1 MNTPAPTDDSVP
13 ALTGLFTV
21 ALLTAGVTLVQE
33 GSYYDN
39 VIEGWRFFTTAFFTG
54 ALVGFLGWTQASGI
68 TPAFKFSGSHRYPWL
83 AAVVLALAVSAAA
96 SYFNRTFATP
106 TDRSITGEIRSV
118 EEGKGD
124 RWHVTVNMP
133 DGLPQRYL
141 ITEDTATALKNEK
154 EVRLGIARGALGFEF
169 IARFEPLKR

>member
-1 MNTPAPTDDSVP
+1 MNAPAQTNDVP

-33 GSYYDN
+33 GPHYDN
-39 VIEGWRFFTTAFFTG
+39 VIDGWRFFTLSFFTG

-68 TPAFKFSGSHRYPWL
+68 TPTFKFTGSHRYPWL
-83 AAVVLALAVSAAA
+83 AAVVLALAACAAA
-96 SYFNRTFATP
+96 SYFNRTFSTP
-106 TDRSITGEIRSV
+106 TDRSIVGEIHSV

-133 DGLPQRYL
+133 NGPQQRYL
-141 ITEDTATALKNEK
+141 ISKDTATALKGEK

-169 IARFEPLKR
+169 VARFEPSRP

>member
-1 MNTPAPTDDSVP
+1 MNTPAQTDSVP

-21 ALLTAGVTLVQE
+21 TLLTAGVALMQE
-33 GSYYDN
+33 GAHYDN
-39 VIEGWRFFTTAFFTG
+39 VIDGWRFFTTAFFTG

-68 TPAFKFSGSHRYPWL
+68 APAFKFSGSHRYPWL

-96 SYFNRTFATP
+96 SYFNRTFSTP
-106 TDRSITGEIRSV
+106 TERSMTGEIRSV

-124 RWHVTVNMP
+124 RWHVTVTVPN
-133 DGLPQRYL
+133 GLPQRYL
-141 ITEDTATALKNEK
+141 ISKDAATALKNAK

-169 IARFEPLKR
+169 ISRFEPLMR

>member
-1 MNTPAPTDDSVP
+1 MNAPAQTDSVP

-21 ALLTAGVTLVQE
+21 TLLTAGVALMQE
-33 GSYYDN
+33 GAHYDN
-39 VIEGWRFFTTAFFTG
+39 VIDGWRFFTTAFFTG

-68 TPAFKFSGSHRYPWL
+68 APAFKFSGSHRYPWL

-96 SYFNRTFATP
+96 SYFNRTFSTP
-106 TDRSITGEIRSV
+106 TERSMTGEIRSV

-124 RWHVTVNMP
+124 RWHVTVTVPN
-133 DGLPQRYL
+133 GLPQRYL
-141 ITEDTATALKNEK
+141 ISKDAATALKNAK

-169 IARFEPLKR
+169 ISRFEPLMR